1 MVIERVFGIGHVLDA
16 SVGGQFFPG
25 KSGGKRKQR
34 VMLDSSFVLYQLI
47 IKSTSVS
54 TTEVLVAGAPVQ
66 CFDISMRRL
75 DLSAALDF
83 VKVLRQ

>member
-1 MVIERVFGIGHVLDA
+1 MVIERVFGIGHALDT
-16 SVGGQFFPG
+16 SVGGKFFPG

-34 VMLDSSFVLYQLI
+34 VMLDSSFSLYQLI

-54 TTEVLVAGAPVQ
+54 TTEVLVTCAPAQ

-75 DLSAALDF
+75 GLSAALDF
-83 VKVLRQ
+83 VKALRQ